1 MIAFGP
7 ELNIAYPPRPSDVK
21 IPWEPEWAVRVRTKS
36 TAMSMLGM
44 EATERRGARTRNA
57 PTSGQPP
64 ADAPPDEPKMPGAVD
79 LLKGIFG
86 K

>member
-1 MIAFGP
+1 VA
-7 ELNIAYPPRPSDVK
+7 
-21 IPWEPEWAVRVRTKS
+21 WEPEWAVRVRTKS

-44 EATERRGARTRNA
+44 EATESRGGRSRNA

-64 ADAPPDEPKMPGAVD
+64 ADAPQDEPKMPGAVD

-86 K
+86 R